1 MGQKYVTFKVNLDG
15 LDTKAR
21 WYTIVTQYNY
31 EQKVASDINRMI
43 KEATLDDSIEEAFC
57 GIKEEDYVF
66 TNSKGEHKLKTRNVK
81 VMANYVFIKTKM
93 DANIWSVLTNITGV
107 SAILCTAGIPV
118 STSDSK
124 IKEIKEMLG
133 LEV

>member
-1 MGQKYVTFKVNLDG
+1 MGKKYTLFKVNLDG
-15 LDTKAR
+15 LEEKAR

-31 EQKVASDINRMI
+31 EQKVLNDINRMI
-43 KEATLDDSIEEAFC
+43 IDTNLSSSMEEAFC

-66 TNSKGEHKLKTRNVK
+66 TNSKGEKKIKTKNIK

-93 DANIWSVLTNITGV
+93 TADIWAVLTNITGV

-118 STSDSK
+118 FTSETK

-133 LEV
+133 VE